1 MKKVLNI
8 LGLVT
13 LFASA
18 ILMVV
23 AITLDNDKVESIGVL
38 LLALSY
44 FFELSKNL
52 SILKCT
58 ENGKK

>member
-52 SILKCT
+52 SILKGT